1 MRLSVLFALTF
12 MLTVFNLV
20 FMQFYLLI
28 ILWAT
33 GSALAFVFL
42 NVIGEKL
49 HLWSGVAWEIAAAC
63 VVIFIIVGELPGD
76 EIREGIT
83 TFSGIICAWY
93 AAVLFRK
100 EKRESLSMPG
110 KKKSVKRL

>member
-12 MLTVFNLV
+12 MLTAFNLV
-20 FMQFYLLI
+20 FMPFYLLMM
-28 ILWAT
+28 LWAT
-33 GSALAFVFL
+33 VSALAFVAL
-42 NVIGEKL
+42 NVIAGKL

-63 VVIFIIVGELPGD
+63 VVIFIIVGELPDD

-83 TFSGIICAWY
+83 TFSSIICAWY

-100 EKRESLSMPG
+100 EKRRSLS
-110 KKKSVKRL
+110 